1 MERQF
6 LVAQLAILLEQ
17 STTQDRLGRQA
28 LPSGGLDGAAAQI
41 TRDQAEQVS
50 MLVEP
55 LRHRVQF
62 AADLVP
68 GKTIE

>member
-1 MERQF
+1 
-6 LVAQLAILLEQ
+6 LLEQ
-17 STTQDRLGRQA
+17 GRQA

-41 TRDQAEQVS
+41 AHDQAEQVS

-68 GKTIE
+68 GKKIE